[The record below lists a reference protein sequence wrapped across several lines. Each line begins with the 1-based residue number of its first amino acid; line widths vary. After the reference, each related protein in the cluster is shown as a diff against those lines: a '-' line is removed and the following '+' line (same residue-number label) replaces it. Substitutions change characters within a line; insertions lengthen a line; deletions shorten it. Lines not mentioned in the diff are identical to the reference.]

1 MLRFATRFHA
11 WRPCA
16 VAALLVIFAGTA
28 RGGVDGGCPPDG
40 IVLGVHN
47 TPPHSVQ
54 TDTVPTGLD
63 IEVVEALMERLGC
76 KLVFVQQPWARILD
90 TMSKDGAIH
99 MTTMASKLAERERFA
114 WYSRSYI
121 DLERLLFVRAADDTP
136 YASLEDFF
144 ERRRYLGRVRGYSFG
159 EAFDQ
164 VLQRYP
170 DYVDDVNRLELNA
183 RKLAMGRIDGVVGE
197 ELQILDAFAR
207 TGLSDAV
214 KSSGV
219 EIAPKSGSYLIFSK
233 STISRAFVDRVDEA
247 LGAMIADGSLTE
259 LLAPYGARTPSR

>member
-1 MLRFATRFHA
+1 
-11 WRPCA
+11 
-16 VAALLVIFAGTA
+16 
-28 RGGVDGGCPPDG
+28 
-40 IVLGVHN
+40 
-47 TPPHSVQ
+47 
-54 TDTVPTGLD
+54 
-63 IEVVEALMERLGC
+63 MERLGC
-76 KLVFVQQPWARILD
+76 KLVFVQQPCPHFGHHVQGRRHSHDHAGQQAC
-90 TMSKDGAIH
+90 GAG
-99 MTTMASKLAERERFA
+99 RFA

-121 DLERLLFVRAADDTP
+121 DLERLLFVRAADD
-136 YASLEDFF
+136 ALRVLEDFF

-207 TGLSDAV
+207 KGLSDAV